1 MAIIS
6 TEAIVLRSMDH
17 RETSK
22 LCFFFTRKCGKVIGV
37 LKGIRKDPR
46 KFGSSADKCSV
57 NDIVFYQYRNSDI
70 HLVGQCDMREFFPAI
85 REDIKRIN
93 AAEYACELLNKVMPL
108 EEPNPGV
115 YSLLSDFLR
124 ALDNPGPG
132 ARDARHNS
140 DVNDPLGTRNLSP
153 AGISTLVHMF
163 QIKVLALSGFR
174 PHIDSC
180 VRCGKN
186 IMGRTRFS
194 VLKGGLMCG
203 VCGPRDTDS
212 IAVSAGAV
220 ATLLYVE
227 QHDWTACLKLGMA
240 PSIRIE
246 LKNILNTFLLYH
258 LEKNIRSAK
267 FL

>member
-6 TEAIVLRSMDH
+6 TEAVVLRSMDH

-22 LCFFFTRKCGKVIGV
+22 LCFFFTQKCGKVIGI

-57 NDIVFYQYRNSDI
+57 NDIVFYQYRDSDI
-70 HLVGQCDMREFFPAI
+70 HLVSQCDMREFFPAL
-85 REDIKRIN
+85 RENIKKIN

-115 YSLLSDFLR
+115 YALLLDFLR
-124 ALDNPGPG
+124 ALGDE
-132 ARDARHNS
+132 RE
-140 DVNDPLGTRNLSP
+140 
-153 AGISTLVHMF
+153 ISRLVHMF
-163 QIKVLALSGFR
+163 QIKVLSLSGFR

-180 VRCGKN
+180 VRCGKD
-186 IMGRTRFS
+186 IARKAGELLDAELVPAQKFMIERARFS
-194 VLKGGLMCG
+194 VLKGGLVCG
-203 VCGPRDTDS
+203 VCGSRDTDS

-220 ATLLYVE
+220 ATLLYIE
-227 QHDWTACLKLGMA
+227 KNAWPSCLKLGMT

-246 LKNILNTFLLYH
+246 LKNILNNFLRYH